1 MIGNVSDRA
10 VTVVQFDYR
19 ITRFCPMK
27 SSETKNRV
35 IYYYF

>member
-19 ITRFCPMK
+19 ITRFLSNEKLRDEESC
-27 SSETKNRV
+27 N
-35 IYYYF
+35 I